1 MTVEEK
7 VLAVLDKHNTP
18 LKGKEI
24 SKLVGVSHYG
34 EGRPILYK
42 LEKNGKIYARY
53 FTTAREFMSPSTA
66 IKTICD
72 ELLELN
78 RQLSKGEI
86 ENSYTTPTIDM
97 IFDQLRLL
105 KKFLREGKYSEIK

>member
-1 MTVEEK
+1 MTAEEK
-7 VLAVLDKHNTP
+7 ILAVLDKHNTP

-24 SKLVGVSHYG
+24 SELAGVPHYA
-34 EGRPILYK
+34 EGRTVLWE
-42 LEKNGKIYARY
+42 LEKRGKIYARY
-53 FTTAREFMSPSTA
+53 FTTAREFMSLSTVF
-66 IKTICD
+66 KTIHN

-78 RQLSKGEI
+78 IQLGKRKI

-105 KKFLREGKYSEIK
+105 KLITQSYVI

>member
-1 MTVEEK
+1 MTAEEK
-7 VLAVLDKHNTP
+7 MLAIIDNHKVP

-24 SKLVGVSHYG
+24 SKLAGVSHYG
-34 EGRPILYK
+34 EGRPILWK
-42 LEKNGKIYARY
+42 LEKSGEIYARY
-53 FTTAREFMSPSTA
+53 FTTAREFMSQSTA
-66 IKTICD
+66 IKAICD

-78 RQLSKGEI
+78 SQLCKRKI

-105 KKFLREGKYSEIK
+105 KKFLREGK

>member
-1 MTVEEK
+1 MTTEEK
-7 VLAVLDKHNTP
+7 FLSVLDKHNTP

-24 SKLVGVSHYG
+24 SKLAGVSHYG
-34 EGRPILYK
+34 EGRSALWK
-42 LEKNGKIYARY
+42 LEKSGKIYARY

-78 RQLSKGEI
+78 RQLSKRKI

-105 KKFLREGKYSEIK
+105 KNYLSEGK